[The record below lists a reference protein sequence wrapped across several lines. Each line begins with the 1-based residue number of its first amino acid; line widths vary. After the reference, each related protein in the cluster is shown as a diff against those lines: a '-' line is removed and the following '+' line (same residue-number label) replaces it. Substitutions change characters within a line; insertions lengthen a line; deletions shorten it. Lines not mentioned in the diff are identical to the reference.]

1 VKNNQT
7 KNNIEIFE
15 VEIFYIQ
22 LFEVEIFEEII
33 EIIFSEINK
42 DPYNP
47 KIGKEEKALTKKY
60 FREI

>member
-1 VKNNQT
+1 MKNNQT
-7 KNNIEIFE
+7 KNNIEILE

-22 LFEVEIFEEII
+22 IFEVEIFEEII

-42 DPYNP
+42 DPYNS
-47 KIGKEEKALTKKY
+47 KIRIEEKALSKKY

>member
-1 VKNNQT
+1 MKNNQT

-42 DPYNP
+42 DPYNS
-47 KIGKEEKALTKKY
+47 KIRIEEKALSKKY